1 MRGNKRRFLS
11 TTCAVLLAFS
21 MLGQTVSGNVADA
34 TSAIGGEDNGSGVA
48 VRSVRDG
55 EWLSSEMITNVK
67 VDKQTYIVGEDTKV
81 VVTFDVRRAA
91 DASDPHYNENLLF
104 ELQVSK
110 GQYSFDYTT
119 LTQKEIKVSDLKT
132 GENKVEIPYEFPT
145 EEEEVSLFISQYE
158 SLNWPDI
165 DVTFS
170 VQKLKD
176 GESPATYT
184 DYWCVKEQMSNVKT
198 EKDSY
203 SLGSEQTINVS
214 FDVAKLAKKSSS
226 EIDNTIY
233 FLIGNGSYSL
243 TDFVEDGASGKGVVA
258 YQTVKV
264 SDLKAGTN
272 KVTLKA
278 RFESKGAYYIYI
290 YQDSFSVSEINR
302 TIPKVSFTVKAA
314 TDDSGQVIDT
324 KASVRPQ
331 YTTYTAKQAA
341 TMKVFYTIEDSD
353 SKYHLYI
360 RKGLSTGDYDA
371 DQKYVVADF
380 MSDQNLPTEI
390 GKEMSVTLNKS
401 VSDFEHKGVY
411 TAALY
416 NMTTSKLVGKQK
428 FYVLNEK
435 YVIQR
440 DATKMTDDGKIP
452 FYCDAD
458 LRNFDMDKD
467 EKYSFQVCFPLNYK
481 SYLKELESFYDTY
494 GEDDD
499 LDGGYNPDDMVMDND
514 YLKDDYEVNMNVN
527 YVPAGSKQS
536 RTLFKKKLKGM
547 YKAHTVTLSSK
558 EIMEAIYETGK
569 SDISYAGVVTV
580 KFSNEDDYQSI
591 ANEAIISFTESFK
604 FGVSKDEKLTSA
616 KASKSKV
623 ELAYGERAVFNVT
636 DTLGG
641 KIYADIYKG
650 SEMIKTVK
658 GECQIKSDGTAAGAV
673 DWNLADS
680 DGSYLSAGSYTA
692 KVRTENTYTVFAEDG
707 SSSKKT
713 IKSDEKSINFTLVK
727 PDRKLTLS
735 TSVSGDSGG
744 NAVYVEKPVI
754 GVIVNANIGVN
765 AIISV
770 KDSKGVELR
779 NGSAICKKGKRC
791 VSFNLTGSKI
801 KAGKYKVVVTATTL
815 DGQKKKSTATFHVKK
830 LPKAS
835 IKSASV
841 SANSSTGLGSVS
853 FKISEYAEVTVKVKS
868 GSKVLQTVIDQDY
881 SAGNIKA
888 SFGIGGYKPG
898 NYKVVI
904 KTKNSGGKRSVTK
917 TFTVTKKP
925 VVVKKPTV
933 SGLAVKF
940 LAGKDGDMVQGS
952 FKYTGKNARVI
963 IDIMYINT
971 EEIVYTYQGVTKYDS
986 AIFTYTWD
994 GFKSNGFRCW
1004 PGDYYFRVRV
1014 VNSAGSTGYLRQ
1026 KFTLGAG

>member
-11 TTCAVLLAFS
+11 SVCAMFLAFG
-21 MLGQTVSGNVADA
+21 MLGQTVGGSVAGAAGVDA
-34 TSAIGGEDNGSGVA
+34 GEPSLTALGIGD
-48 VRSVRDG
+48 

-67 VDKQTYIVGEDTKV
+67 VDKQTYFVGEDTKV
-81 VVTFDVRRAA
+81 VVSFNVRKAA
-91 DASDPHYNENLLF
+91 EASDPHYNENLLF

-110 GQYSFDYTT
+110 GKYSFEHTT
-119 LTQKEIKVSDLKT
+119 IAEKEIKVSDLKA
-132 GENKVEIPYEFPT
+132 GENKVEIPYEFTT

-170 VQKLKD
+170 VQKRKD
-176 GESPATYT
+176 GEPAATYT

-214 FDVAKLAKKSSS
+214 FDVAKLAKKSSA
-226 EIDNTIY
+226 EIDNDIY
-233 FLIGNGSYSL
+233 FIVANDSYSIV
-243 TDFVEDGASGKGVVA
+243 DFVENGTSGKGVIA
-258 YQTVKV
+258 YQSVKV

-272 KVTLKA
+272 TATLKA
-278 RFESKGAYYIYI
+278 RFESKGAYYVYI
-290 YQDSFSVSEINR
+290 YQDSFSVSEIYG
-302 TIPKVSFTVKAA
+302 TLPKVGFTVKAA
-314 TDDSGQVIDT
+314 TDDSGQIIDT

-331 YTTYTAKQAA
+331 YTTYTATQAA
-341 TMKVFYTIEDSD
+341 TMKVFYTIDDSA

-360 RKGLSTGDYDA
+360 RKGLSTGEYDA

-380 MSDQNLPTEI
+380 MSDQNLPTEL
-390 GKEMSVTLNKS
+390 GKEESVTLSKTA
-401 VSDFEHKGVY
+401 SDFEHKGVY
-411 TAALY
+411 TAVLY
-416 NMTTSKLVGKQK
+416 NMTTRKVVGKQK

-440 DATKMTDDGKIP
+440 DATKMKDDGTIP

-467 EKYSFQVCFPLNYK
+467 QKYNFQVCFPLNYK

-494 GEDDD
+494 GQDDD
-499 LDGGYNPDDMVMDND
+499 LDGGYNPDDFNMDND
-514 YLKDDYEVNMNVN
+514 FLKDDYEVNMSVN

-536 RTLFKKKLKGM
+536 RNLFKKKIKGM

-558 EIMEAIYETGK
+558 EIMNAIYETGK
-569 SDISYAGVVTV
+569 TDISYAGVVTV

-591 ANEAIISFTESFK
+591 ANEAIIRFTESFK
-604 FGVSKDEKLTSA
+604 FGVNKAEKLTSA
-616 KASKSKV
+616 KVAKSKV
-623 ELAYGERAVFNVT
+623 ELAYGECATFNVT

-650 SEMIKTVK
+650 NEKIKTV
-658 GECQIKSDGTAAGAV
+658 ESACQIKSDGTAAGSV
-673 DWNLADS
+673 NWNLSDG
-680 DGSYLSAGSYTA
+680 DGSYLDAGSYTA

-707 SSSKKT
+707 SSSQKT
-713 IKSDEKSINFTLVK
+713 VKSDEKSISFTLAK

-770 KDSKGVELR
+770 KNSKGVELR
-779 NGSAICKKGKRC
+779 NGSAICKKGQRC
-791 VSFNLTGSKI
+791 VSFNLTGSRI

-815 DGQKKKSTATFHVKK
+815 DGQKKKSTTTFHVKK

-841 SANSSTGLGSVS
+841 SANSSTGLGTVS

-868 GSKVLQTVIDQDY
+868 GSKVLQTVIDQAY

-898 NYKVVI
+898 NYSVVI

-917 TFTVTKKP
+917 TFKVTKKP
-925 VVVKKPTV
+925 VIVKKPTA
-933 SGLAVKF
+933 SGLSLRFA
-940 LAGKDGDMVQGS
+940 AGKDGDMIQGT
-952 FKYTGKNARVI
+952 FKYTGKNAKVI

-986 AIFTYTWD
+986 GTFTYTWD

-1004 PGDYYFRVRV
+1004 QGDYYYRVRV